1 MCTKLRCAKRNAEMR
16 IDMLIGNHLSAS
28 KGYVA
33 MGKAALALDAN
44 TFAFF
49 TRNPR
54 GGKAKEIDEK
64 DVEKFL
70 NFAKEHEF
78 GKIVAH
84 APYTMNLCAAKED
97 VRSFSK
103 EMLLDDLKR
112 MEYTPYNYYNF
123 HPGSHVGQGA
133 EKGIAL
139 IEEALNEALK
149 PEQTTTVLLETMA
162 GKGTEVGRTFEELRE
177 ILDRVEL
184 NDKMG
189 VCLDT
194 CHVWD
199 GGYDIVNDLDG
210 VLNEFDRVI
219 GLDRLK
225 AVHFND
231 SMNDCGSHKDRHAKI
246 GEGKIG
252 AEAMRRVALH
262 PLLEGRPFILETP
275 NDDEGYRR
283 EIQMVR
289 EWTR

>member
-1 MCTKLRCAKRNAEMR
+1 MR

-28 KGYVA
+28 KGYAA

-78 GKIVAH
+78 SKIVAH

-103 EMLLDDLKR
+103 EMLFDDLRR
-112 MEYTPYNYYNF
+112 MEYTPGNYYNF

-133 EKGIAL
+133 DTGIEL
-139 IEEALNEALK
+139 IAEALNEALK
-149 PEQTTTVLLETMA
+149 PDQTTTVLLETMA
-162 GKGTEVGRTFEELRE
+162 GKGTEVGRNFEELRE

-184 NDKMG
+184 KEKMG

-199 GGYDIVNDLDG
+199 SGYDIVNDLEG
-210 VLNEFDRVI
+210 VLKEFDRVI

-231 SMNDCGSHKDRHAKI
+231 SMNDCGSHKDRHARI

-252 AEAMRRVALH
+252 AEAMRHVAVH

-275 NDDEGYRR
+275 NDDEGYKR
-283 EIQMVR
+283 EIHLVR
-289 EWTR
+289 EWTK